1 MSQDKQSAIEAAA
14 RAVANHLTPGWEK
27 IHADKTHWRATHGV
41 LEGIYSD
48 ENEPFQD
55 DCREAAR
62 AAILAYL
69 SALVEDEEAVEAV
82 AQTLCGLAN
91 PPESLIDPAD
101 HSEFVRTEAIGYRAE
116 ARAVLRT
123 LATRAQG
130 ESL

>member
-69 SALVEDEEAVEAV
+69 SALVKDKGAVEA
-82 AQTLCGLAN
+82 C
-91 PPESLIDPAD
+91 
-101 HSEFVRTEAIGYRAE
+101 
-116 ARAVLRT
+116 ARAVWNDREPETRVWEEKHEIFKDEWRRTARAALRT

-130 ESL
+130 ESS

>member
-14 RAVANHLTPGWEK
+14 MAVANHLTPGWEK
-27 IHADKTHWRATHGV
+27 IHADKTHWRATHGM

-69 SALVEDEEAVEAV
+69 SALVEDDGAVEAV
-82 AQTLCGLAN
+82 SRPTGLTH
-91 PPESLIDPAD
+91 AD
-101 HSEFVRTEAIGYRAE
+101 V
-116 ARAVLRT
+116 RAVLTT
-123 LATRAQG
+123 LLQRAQG
-130 ESL
+130 ESS

>member
-1 MSQDKQSAIEAAA
+1 MNDPVE
-14 RAVANHLTPGWEK
+14 VAYDVLIDPLGIDDVPHLEQ
-27 IHADKTHWRATHGV
+27 
-41 LEGIYSD
+41 
-48 ENEPFQD
+48 F
-55 DCREAAR
+55 R

-130 ESL
+130 ESS

>member
-14 RAVANHLTPGWEK
+14 MAVANHLTVGWDG
-27 IHADKTHWRATHGV
+27 IHENKTHWRATHGM

-48 ENEPFQD
+48 VNGPFQD

-69 SALVEDEEAVEAV
+69 SALAEDEGAVEAC
-82 AQTLCGLAN
+82 ARAMAT
-91 PPESLIDPAD
+91 EDERDPDGPTYVIGAMMPD
-101 HSEFVRTEAIGYRAE
+101 RPVWRDYEAF

-123 LATRAQG
+123 IAA
-130 ESL
+130 

>member
-27 IHADKTHWRATHGV
+27 IHADKTHWHATHGM

-62 AAILAYL
+62 AAILAFRQWL
-69 SALVEDEEAVEAV
+69 ADEGLVVVPREATAEMKAALMAKSPLNAMR
-82 AQTLCGLAN
+82 CKLAW
-91 PPESLIDPAD
+91 D
-101 HSEFVRTEAIGYRAE
+101 HMIAA
-116 ARAVLRT
+116 APDVL
-123 LATRAQG
+123 G
-130 ESL
+130 KP

>member
-1 MSQDKQSAIEAAA
+1 VKTREEPVEVAAM
-14 RAVANHLTPGWEK
+14 AVANHLTVGWDG
-27 IHADKTHWRATHGV
+27 IHENKTHWRATHGM

-48 ENEPFQD
+48 VNGPFQD

-69 SALVEDEEAVEAV
+69 STLVEDEGAVEACAV
-82 AQTLCGLAN
+82 GICEAEGLMWADQFSIQSSN
-91 PPESLIDPAD
+91 GDPDAHESYK
-101 HSEFVRTEAIGYRAE
+101 HS

-130 ESL
+130 ESS

>member
-14 RAVANHLTPGWEK
+14 RAVASHLTPGWEK
-27 IHADKTHWRATHGV
+27 IHADKTHWHATHGM

-69 SALVEDEEAVEAV
+69 SALVEDEGAVEAV
-82 AQTLCGLAN
+82 ARILDPGVWAIYDLASSRTGLPLPTHDRSTNHAQ
-91 PPESLIDPAD
+91 S
-101 HSEFVRTEAIGYRAE
+101 
-116 ARAVLRT
+116 VLRT

-130 ESL
+130 ESS